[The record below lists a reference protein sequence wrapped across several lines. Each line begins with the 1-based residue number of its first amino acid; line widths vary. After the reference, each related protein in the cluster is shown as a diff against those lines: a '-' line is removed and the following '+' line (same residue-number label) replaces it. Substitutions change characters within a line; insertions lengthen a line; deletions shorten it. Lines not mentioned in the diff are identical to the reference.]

1 MMLCIMNTCCY
12 LLASIIMLDIPQ
24 QITLHLENVQ
34 RKREK
39 INVWT
44 SSFVC
49 DKACNVV

>member
-34 RKREK
+34 RTGKNQRLD
-39 INVWT
+39 
-44 SSFVC
+44 FVFRM
-49 DKACNVV
+49 

>member
-39 INVWT
+39 NQRLD
-44 SSFVC
+44 FVFRM
-49 DKACNVV
+49 